1 MALEVEG
8 GDEAVMPP
16 DQQIACQDCVQR
28 KFHIAYKKHAFGAL
42 AISPGVIL
50 VPVTTGF
57 SASLAS
63 ALTRSFLIRHI
74 RVAAPFPPERALGA
88 VAGDEHRV
96 ITHWPQALFDAGNQR
111 VMVALRKIG
120 ATD

>member
-1 MALEVEG
+1 
-8 GDEAVMPP
+8 MPP

-57 SASLAS
+57 SASLREGS
-63 ALTRSFLIRHI
+63 DPQFFN
-74 RVAAPFPPERALGA
+74 RVR
-88 VAGDEHRV
+88 
-96 ITHWPQALFDAGNQR
+96 GNP
-111 VMVALRKIG
+111 LR
-120 ATD
+120 